1 MSDSKCSNLKGAP
14 RPKKQRIDLII
25 AERGLA
31 ESPEKAQRMIMAGE
45 VLVADQVVDK
55 PSTIIAIDT
64 EIRLRHSLPYV
75 SRGGLKLEAALDEFQ
90 IDVKARTA
98 VDVGA
103 STGGFTDCLLQRDA
117 KQVFAIDVG
126 YGDLAWSL
134 RQDPR
139 VVVLE
144 RTNIR
149 YLARLP
155 VDEDGSPVKADL
167 AVIDTS
173 FISLKIVLPAT
184 LNLLTD
190 RADIIALVKPQFE
203 ADKKEVAKGG
213 VVSNPNVHERIL
225 KETIAR
231 AKRLELK
238 IAGLT
243 ISPVRGPAGNVEF
256 LLWMIRP
263 TGDETISPKDNE
275 KKLDRLIQQVL
286 QRAELL
292 RKSG

>member
-1 MSDSKCSNLKGAP
+1 MSNAKQSNRKSAP
-14 RPKKQRIDLII
+14 RPKKQRIDSII

-31 ESPEKAQRMIMAGE
+31 ESLEKAQRMIMAGE

-55 PSTIIAIDT
+55 PSTLITIDT
-64 EIRLRHSLPYV
+64 KIRLRHSPPYV

-90 IDVKARTA
+90 IDVKARTV

-103 STGGFTDCLLQRDA
+103 STGGFTDCLLQRDV

-149 YLARLP
+149 HLTHLP
-155 VDEDGSPVKADL
+155 VNENGSPAKADL

-190 RADIIALVKPQFE
+190 RTDIVALVKPQFE
-203 ADKKEVAKGG
+203 AAKGEVAKGG
-213 VVSNPNVHERIL
+213 VVRDTNVHERIL

-231 AKRLELK
+231 AKKLK
-238 IAGLT
+238 LDIAGLT
-243 ISPVRGPAGNVEF
+243 VSPVRGPAGNVEF
-256 LLWMIRP
+256 LLWMMRP
-263 TGDETISPKDNE
+263 ASDEAVPPKDDE
-275 KKLDRLIQQVL
+275 KKLDRWIQQAL

-292 RKSG
+292 RQSK